1 MLLPVFIKGSESSS
15 NGAKEFKKVQKR
27 PVIVEAMEMDSEFEV
42 HTLEGTM
49 RGKPGDYLI
58 RGVKGE
64 LYICA
69 RDIFHQTYD
78 MLD

>member
-1 MLLPVFIKGSESSS
+1 MLLPVFIKGSDSSS
-15 NGAKEFKKVQKR
+15 SGVKEFQKVQKR

-64 LYICA
+64 LYICD

-78 MLD
+78 IL